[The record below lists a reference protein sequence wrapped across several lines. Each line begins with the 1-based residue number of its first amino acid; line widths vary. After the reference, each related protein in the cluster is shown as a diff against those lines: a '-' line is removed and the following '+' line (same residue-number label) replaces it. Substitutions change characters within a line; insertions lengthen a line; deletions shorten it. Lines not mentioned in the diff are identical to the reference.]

1 MLNVEARDGK
11 IVSKLTKREFDLIGH
26 IRRYGTFKSFLMD
39 VEELDILPQ
48 GRCELFGYVEM
59 RYDSSY
65 DKHDCDC
72 KKLRGSLE
80 WSKDSSYDKHDCD
93 HKVRYMCDEDCPC
106 NCTLTIDCGVEEKER
121 LEAEYNDYVNNYV

>member
-11 IVSKLTKREFDLIGH
+11 IVSKLTKREFDLIDH

-39 VEELDILPQ
+39 VEELDILPE

-59 RYDSSY
+59 RY
-65 DKHDCDC
+65 
-72 KKLRGSLE
+72 
-80 WSKDSSYDKHDCD
+80 DSSYDKHDCD